1 MIAVVTGASGFIGRN
16 LVGRLR
22 NAGHEVR
29 CLVRSASRRPPE
41 GSGSVVDFEE
51 PLTLRNCD
59 ALESADVV
67 FHLAGVTRAVSH
79 NQFHDGN
86 VTPTRN
92 LLEALT
98 ERRLTP
104 RFVYVSSQAAAGPAE
119 ARDRP
124 VNEDDLPRPVE
135 DYGRSKLEAERLV
148 QRFGGRVPFVIVRP
162 CSVFGPHDRD
172 FARLFRL
179 ARRGLVVY
187 PGVAAHWL
195 SLLHVQDVV
204 EGLVAAATETAA
216 VGGTFFLASDTPV
229 QWEDFGRH
237 IESAVGVRA
246 RHVDI
251 PGPLVRAAAR
261 VGTLVAAVTGVTP
274 LLNSNK
280 AALSRHPY
288 WVCDNRRAKTALHW
302 QATRSLPEA
311 VRQTYLWY
319 EQSGWLSGSSRAA
332 AALG

>member
-22 NAGHEVR
+22 DAGHEVR
-29 CLVRSASRRPPE
+29 SLVRSAGRSPPD
-41 GSGSVVDFEE
+41 GSGSVVDFNE
-51 PLTLRNCD
+51 PLTLRNCP
-59 ALESADVV
+59 ALEGADVV
-67 FHLAGVTRAVSH
+67 FHLAGVTRAASH
-79 NQFHDGN
+79 HQFHAGN
-86 VTPTRN
+86 VTPTRH
-92 LLEALT
+92 LLEALVG
-98 ERRLTP
+98 RRLAP

-119 ARDRP
+119 AMDRP
-124 VNEDDLPRPVE
+124 VNEGDLPRPVE
-135 DYGRSKLEAERLV
+135 GYGRSKLEAERIV
-148 QRFGGRVPFVIVRP
+148 QSFDSRVPSTIVRP

-179 ARRGLVVY
+179 ARRGFLVY

-195 SLLHVQDVV
+195 SLLHVHDVV

-216 VGGTFFLASDTPV
+216 VGATFFLASDAPV
-229 QWEDFGRH
+229 QWRELGRQ

-251 PGPLVRAAAR
+251 PAPLVRAAAH
-261 VGTLVAAVTGVTP
+261 VGTVAAAVTGVTP
-274 LLNSNK
+274 LLNTSK
-280 AALSRHPY
+280 AAFTRHPY

-319 EQSGWLSGSSRAA
+319 EQSGWLSGSSRAP